1 MNTQDAILAACNI
14 LVTYN
19 TIIKVF
25 QNVKLKECK
34 RVGRRVPSSKL
45 VREVWW
51 PAVKDPFFIREGGK
65 SGGAGSGGG
74 G

>member
-1 MNTQDAILAACNI
+1 MMQFSNMHCYIHTNKSKLS
-14 LVTYN
+14 
-19 TIIKVF
+19 KKKKKF
-25 QNVKLKECK
+25 KKKNVK

-45 VREVWW
+45 VWEVWW
-51 PAVKDPFFIREGGK
+51 PAVNDPFFIREGGR

>member
-1 MNTQDAILAACNI
+1 MQYF
-14 LVTYN
+14 VTYIQ
-19 TIIKVF
+19 IILQKKKKMF
-25 QNVKLKECK
+25 KKECK

-51 PAVKDPFFIREGGK
+51 PAVNDPFFIREGGR

>member
-1 MNTQDAILAACNI
+1 MQFSYMQKFSYIHTNNFKI
-14 LVTYN
+14 
-19 TIIKVF
+19 F
-25 QNVKLKECK
+25 QNLKVNECK

>member
-1 MNTQDAILAACNI
+1 MQFRSMLCYIHINKSRLSKKVLKKNI
-14 LVTYN
+14 
-19 TIIKVF
+19 
-25 QNVKLKECK
+25 K

-45 VREVWW
+45 VWEVWW
-51 PAVKDPFFIREGGK
+51 PAVNDPFFIREGGR